1 MNSPS
6 ATASVPDVT
15 TLIGVPRLEV
25 KNLKKEFILHLQNKT
40 RLSVFN
46 DLSVTVHAGECVVLV
61 GPSGMGKSSLL
72 KCVYG
77 NYHINGGHIL
87 LHFDDGE
94 LDIAQADARWIY
106 SLRKHSIG
114 YVSQFLRVLPRIPAI
129 DIVMEPLLLQGVDR
143 NEAKGKA
150 EKMLSRLNIPQRL
163 WCLSPTTFSGG
174 EQQRINIAQ
183 SFIADFPVLLL
194 DEPTASLDAKNR
206 EVVVALI
213 LEAKAKGAAILGI
226 FHDEEVR
233 DQVADEL
240 IDLAE
245 NAA

>member
-1 MNSPS
+1 MNMP
-6 ATASVPDVT
+6 ATTPGMNDIKPLT
-15 TLIGVPRLEV
+15 GRPRLEV
-25 KNLKKEFILHLQNKT
+25 RNLQKEFVLHLQNKT

-46 DLSVTVHAGECVVLV
+46 KLSVSVKAGECAVLV

-77 NYHINGGHIL
+77 NYHINGGQIL

-94 LDIAQADARWIY
+94 LDIAQADPRWIY
-106 SLRKHSIG
+106 SLRKYSIG
-114 YVSQFLRVLPRIPAI
+114 YVSQFLRVLPRISAL
-129 DIVMEPLLLQGVDR
+129 DIVMEPLLLQGADR
-143 NEAKGKA
+143 DQAKLKA
-150 EKMLSRLNIPQRL
+150 EKMLTRLNIPERL

-174 EQQRINIAQ
+174 EQQRINLAR

-206 EVVVALI
+206 EVVVAMI
-213 LEAKAKGAAILGI
+213 REAKARGAAILGI

-233 DQVADEL
+233 DQVADQL
-240 IDLAE
+240 IDLMESTA
-245 NAA
+245 